1 MAVSL
6 QPDTRR
12 RVAASARLLLSD
24 KPGEVA
30 AAINAIGRLLPKGM
44 TVPDL
49 IEQSLR
55 SDPHRPGLVTNAPS
69 PVNLDPAWRR
79 RARMARYSPY
89 LNEWEISF
97 LDSMIGQRSPSVRQ
111 EAKLKTI
118 FAKSEGPRS

>member
-1 MAVSL
+1 MAITL
-6 QPDTRR
+6 KPDNRR
-12 RVAASARLLLSD
+12 RVSASARLLLSD

-55 SDPHRPGLVTNAPS
+55 SDPDHAAPVSTAPS

-79 RARMARYSPY
+79 RARMARYSPH
-89 LNEWEISF
+89 LNDWEVAFLEDMISE
-97 LDSMIGQRSPSVRQ
+97 RYPSVRQ
-111 EAKLKTI
+111 EAKLKAI

>member
-1 MAVSL
+1 MPITL
-6 QPDTRR
+6 KPDARR
-12 RVAASARLLLSD
+12 RVTASARLLLSD

-30 AAINAIGRLLPKGM
+30 AAINAIGRLLPKGI

-55 SDPHRPGLVTNAPS
+55 SEPNRSTPLSTVPS

-79 RARMARYSPY
+79 RARMARYSPH
-89 LNEWEISF
+89 LNNWEVSF
-97 LDSMIGQRSPSVRQ
+97 LDSMIGERSPSVRQ
-111 EAKLKTI
+111 EAKLKAI